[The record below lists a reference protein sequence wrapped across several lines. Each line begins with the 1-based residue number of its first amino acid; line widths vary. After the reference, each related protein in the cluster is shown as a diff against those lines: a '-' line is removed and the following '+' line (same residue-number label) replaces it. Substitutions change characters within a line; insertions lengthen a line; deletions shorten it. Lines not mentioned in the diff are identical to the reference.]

1 MRTTKESSYFIEASD
16 ATYEV
21 TVDITYTWDDGTH
34 DTAPSDELTLKVTGA
49 RIIDERGSEVS
60 FDHMKLPDWVTK
72 EISDQVRRELA
83 DDF

>member
-1 MRTTKESSYFIEASD
+1 MRTTKECTYFIPASD

-21 TVDITYTWDDGTH
+21 TVDITYIWDDGTH
-34 DTAPSDELTLKVTGA
+34 DTAPSDGLTYNITGA

-60 FDHMKLPDWVTK
+60 FDHKKLPDWVTK

-83 DDF
+83 DGF